1 MLLFPAGQ
9 PWTAAP
15 GPSGA
20 RSLWALLALLLCALG
35 APAQAQV
42 QTPRA
47 QPDTLRATPPGR
59 QVAPRPG
66 DQEATDADG
75 VPPEVAEELAR
86 RGLTVE
92 QAVQQ
97 AESLGID
104 LSDPE
109 QAAARARALGVPEWQ
124 VKQYLQLS
132 RSAREPQPRQ
142 AAFETS
148 VIEGDTV
155 LVPREPT
162 PGEPLGAALDTTRA
176 FGLQPDSAALPYFGY
191 ATFQSGAAVELPSIG
206 ALDEAYVVGPGDE
219 LRLTLTG
226 DAEFQVDLT
235 VDTEG
240 RIFVPSVGQYT
251 AAGQRLGE
259 LRERVRRFLSRS
271 YSGLYGSPPSTFLD
285 LTLTRLRPVQVFV
298 TGAVERPGAY
308 TVPSGTSVFN
318 VLYVVGGVTTDGTLR
333 RIRVVRA
340 GEDVAALDAY
350 DYLLDGRTP
359 SPIRLQQGDRLFVPP
374 RGKTAAI
381 RGAVRREAF
390 YELLPGEGL
399 AELIAFAS
407 GLEPEAYAERFQVER
422 IVPFTERRDPSVA
435 RQVLDLPLTP
445 VLRGTADLA
454 LEDGD
459 RVRILS
465 ILEEGTPGVEQTL
478 AVAEIVGAVYQPGR
492 FEIGADVRTLRD
504 LIAAA
509 DGLLPGAFGGRA
521 ALTRLQADGTR
532 SFLPVP
538 LPDVLDDVPQA
549 NVVLRP
555 GDRLEVFAARD
566 LEGSYTYEV
575 AGQVLRPG
583 ERPFLEGIT
592 LYDALFDAGGL
603 QDPEFRRTVLA
614 ERADLFRLTPTGEDR
629 RIVRFDLAEVLAG
642 SEAGAMPLRPGDIV
656 RVYARRVEDPV
667 EEELVTIS
675 GAVKDAG
682 TFPLQANTTVEDLIL
697 QAGGFAEGAF
707 VQAVEVTR
715 MAASTG
721 AGRAETLN
729 VPVRPGSS
737 VGPLPGSPAST
748 AADGFRLR
756 HGDRVYVRFDP
767 AYRPQETVLVVGEVV
782 FPGQYT
788 LLRDNESLASL
799 VERAGGLTDRAYVGG
814 GRLLRDGRRLIVD
827 MEDAVEGR
835 RRADVVLQAGDEVV
849 IPSRPNTVAVEGNV
863 ANAGLIKYVEGKRVS
878 YYLDRAGG
886 AGDDTESV
894 LLTQASGATFKL
906 RGGLFPENPVVDDGA
921 TVNVVPEPEPEGE
934 GVDTA
939 QVVRD
944 TLTILTGAVTVLVPL
959 ILALTR

>member
-1 MLLFPAGQ
+1 M
-9 PWTAAP
+9 
-15 GPSGA
+15 
-20 RSLWALLALLLCALG
+20 ALLLAALT
-35 APAQAQV
+35 APAQAQA
-42 QTPRA
+42 QTPRPLA
-47 QPDTLRATPPGR
+47 DTSRVAAPGR
-59 QVAPRPG
+59 PVAVPQRADPRVG
-66 DQEATDADG
+66 TAD
-75 VPPEVAEELAR
+75 VPPDVAAELAR

-97 AESLGID
+97 AEALGID

-109 QAAARARALGVPEWQ
+109 QAATRARALGVPEWQ
-124 VKQYLQLS
+124 VEQYLQLS
-132 RSAREPQPRQ
+132 ASASRRE
-142 AAFETS
+142 AAPMFES
-148 VIEGDTV
+148 GVIEGDTV
-155 LVPREPT
+155 LVPAPPL
-162 PGEPLGAALDTTRA
+162 PGEPLPGEPLPDGRGAPAA
-176 FGLQPDSAALPYFGY
+176 PGLPADSARLPYFGY
-191 ATFQSGAAVELPSIG
+191 STFRSGAAVELPRLG
-206 ALDEAYVVGPGDE
+206 ALDDAYVVGPGDE

-226 DAEFQVDLT
+226 AAEFQVDLT

-251 AAGQRLGE
+251 AGGQRLGE
-259 LRERVRRFLSRS
+259 LRDRLRRFLSRS
-271 YSGLYGSPPSTFLD
+271 YAGLYGEPPSTFMD

-298 TGAVERPGAY
+298 TGAVARPGAY

-340 GEDVAALDAY
+340 GQDVAALDAY

-374 RGKTAAI
+374 RGKTVAI
-381 RGAVRREAF
+381 RGAVRRDAF

-399 AELIAFAS
+399 AELIAFAG
-407 GLEPEAYAERFQVER
+407 GLEAEAYAERFQVER
-422 IVPFTERRDPSVA
+422 IVPFAERRAPSVA

-445 VLRGTADLA
+445 VLLGQGDLA

-478 AVAEIVGAVYQPGR
+478 AVAEVAGAVYQPGR
-492 FEIGADVRTLRD
+492 YEIGAGVQTLRD
-504 LIAAA
+504 LLSAA

-521 ALTRLQADGTR
+521 ALTRLQPDGTR
-532 SFLPVP
+532 AFLPIA
-538 LPDVLDDVPQA
+538 LPDVLRDVPQA
-549 NVVLRP
+549 NLVLRP

-566 LEGSYTYEV
+566 LEGTYSYEV
-575 AGQVLRPG
+575 TGQVLRPG
-583 ERPFLEGIT
+583 ERPFLDGIT

-629 RIVRFDLAEVLAG
+629 QIIRFDLADVLAG
-642 SEAGAMPLRPGDIV
+642 GDTGAMPLRPGDVV
-656 RVYARRVEDPV
+656 RVYARRVEDLV
-667 EEELVTIS
+667 EDELVTIS

-697 QAGGFAEGAF
+697 QAGGFSEGAF

-715 MAASTG
+715 MAATSG

-729 VPVRPGSS
+729 VPVRPGASA
-737 VGPLPGSPAST
+737 GPLPGSAAST

-788 LLRDNESLASL
+788 LLRDNETLASL
-799 VERAGGLTDRAYVGG
+799 VQRAGGLSDRAYVGG
-814 GRLLRDGRRLIVD
+814 GRLLRGGRRLIVD
-827 MEDAVEGR
+827 MGDAVRGR
-835 RRADVVLQAGDEVV
+835 RGADVVLRAGDEVV
-849 IPSRPNTVAVEGNV
+849 IPSRPNTVAIEGNV
-863 ANAGLIKYVEGKRVS
+863 ANPGLIKFVEGKRVA

-886 AGDDTESV
+886 AGDETESI

-921 TVNVVPEPEPEGE
+921 TIAVVPEPAPEGE